1 MSDIF
6 REVDE
11 ALQKEKAE
19 KLWKEYGPILLL
31 AAVTL
36 VLSTAAIT
44 AYRSWDSW
52 RNQQETQKLVE
63 ALSSENMEQALRSVS
78 DDTRDTQA
86 SIALM
91 VAAASH
97 SEKGEVDQAIPLY
110 KKVMDDKGAPNA
122 FRDLASILY
131 TRATLIQDPSK
142 AGNQDLLD
150 TLLPIAKNDRAAF
163 QLQAKLDAALLY
175 GQGQQKYDEAIKLL
189 DGIEDENMTDS
200 LKEKATALKHVY
212 EYERSQSNKAK
223 ETPAS

>member
-19 KLWKEYGPILLL
+19 RLWKEYGPILLI
-31 AAVTL
+31 AAITL
-36 VLSTAAIT
+36 VLSTAVIT
-44 AYRSWDSW
+44 AYRTWDNH
-52 RNQQETQKLVE
+52 RNQHETQKLVD
-63 ALSSENMEQALRSVS
+63 ALSSENMAEALLSVS
-78 DDTRDTQA
+78 KDTRETQA

-91 VAAASH
+91 VAAAAH
-97 SEKGEVDQAIPLY
+97 SEKGEIDKAIPLY
-110 KKVMDDKGAPNA
+110 KQVMDDSGAPHD

-142 AGNQDLLD
+142 ASDKDLLKN
-150 TLLPIAKNDRAAF
+150 LLSVAKDDDAAF

-175 GQGQQKYDEAIKLL
+175 GQGQGKYDEAIKLL
-189 DGIEDENMTDS
+189 NDIDEEKMTDS
-200 LKEKATALKHVY
+200 LKEKAAALKHVY
-212 EYERSQSNKAK
+212 EYERSKSTETK